1 MYLLALLFVLL
12 GSSSGATRDLSGS
25 YTLEDCSCT
34 VLQCPP
40 RFLYQF
46 TQNVNGDLSV
56 TYLTYR
62 AAQGKVTTF
71 DISGRT
77 ELTLQWLPGMDFDTT
92 CTGVSLVNQRSI
104 DLKCGDQLRFCS
116 GRFQLIKTN
125 RALPL
130 GFSPSVIF
138 VFFLFI
144 LIEKINE

>member
-1 MYLLALLFVLL
+1 MYLLAVLFILL
-12 GSSSGATRDLSGS
+12 GSSSGALRDLSGS

-40 RFLYQF
+40 RSSYQF
-46 TQNVNGDLSV
+46 TQNVHGDLSV

-71 DISGRT
+71 DNSGRT

-92 CTGVSLVNQRSI
+92 CTGFALINQRSI
-104 DLKCGDQLRFCS
+104 ELRCGDQLRFCS
-116 GRFQLIKTN
+116 GRFQQIKTN
-125 RALPL
+125 RAFPL
-130 GFSPSVIF
+130 GFSPVVIF
-138 VFFLFI
+138 VFFLFV